1 MGVAATG
8 LLAYVLS
15 IRKGKKKEYGIYFLV
30 WIMTGI
36 FGVLICLGDEDVQ
49 WENGTVTRPQPG
61 SDDLSEVFQLSVE
74 DLEISEPYEVT
85 VENRHL
91 TESELETLFADAVQE
106 LEQTFLGENET
117 LNEIR
122 HPVSLPATLLD
133 GQVDVSWSFDD
144 YRAVNLSGELL
155 EENLTEEGTLVE
167 VQALLDYEGAQ
178 ASHSFSMMV
187 YPPKKT
193 AKEQFFAALTQ
204 ELDLQNEGS
213 GETFS
218 LPSVAAGHVIRWEKK
233 QQNKQYM
240 VLLFGLITMAA
251 IGIGKKEDTRKAREQ
266 RNRMLLAEYPQMLSQ
281 MALLL
286 GAGMTVS
293 MAWERIV
300 LGYENRSGDQSA
312 LPIYEE
318 MGITYRQIKD
328 GVGER
333 SAYESFGERLQLPV
347 YRKFSTLLVQNL
359 RKGTVGLSS
368 LLEKEMQEAFD
379 ARESDVKKRGEELQ
393 TKLLLPMMLMLGLVI
408 VIIMIPAVASFQ
420 V

>member
-1 MGVAATG
+1 
-8 LLAYVLS
+8 
-15 IRKGKKKEYGIYFLV
+15 
-30 WIMTGI
+30 
-36 FGVLICLGDEDVQ
+36 
-49 WENGTVTRPQPG
+49 
-61 SDDLSEVFQLSVE
+61 
-74 DLEISEPYEVT
+74 
-85 VENRHL
+85 
-91 TESELETLFADAVQE
+91 
-106 LEQTFLGENET
+106 
-117 LNEIR
+117 
-122 HPVSLPATLLD
+122 
-133 GQVDVSWSFDD
+133 
-144 YRAVNLSGELL
+144 
-155 EENLTEEGTLVE
+155 

-204 ELDLQNEGS
+204 ELDAQNEGS
-213 GETFS
+213 GENFS

-251 IGIGKKEDTRKAREQ
+251 IAIGKKEDTRKAREQ

-300 LGYENRSGDQSA
+300 LGYENRAGDQPT

-347 YRKFSTLLVQNL
+347 YRRFSTLLVQNL

>member
-1 MGVAATG
+1 
-8 LLAYVLS
+8 
-15 IRKGKKKEYGIYFLV
+15 
-30 WIMTGI
+30 
-36 FGVLICLGDEDVQ
+36 
-49 WENGTVTRPQPG
+49 
-61 SDDLSEVFQLSVE
+61 
-74 DLEISEPYEVT
+74 

-91 TESELETLFADAVQE
+91 TKKELDELFTEAIQE

-117 LNEIR
+117 VDEIR
-122 HPVSLPATLLD
+122 HPIVLPDTLLD
-133 GQVDVSWSFDD
+133 GRVDVSWSFDD

-178 ASHSFSMMV
+178 ATHSFSIMV

-193 AKEQFFAALTQ
+193 AAEQFFAALAE
-204 ELDLQNEGS
+204 ELDSRNEGS
-213 GETFS
+213 GDAFA
-218 LPSVAAGHVIRWEKK
+218 LPQTVAGHVLRWEKR

-240 VLLFGLITMAA
+240 ILLFGLIAMAGIA
-251 IGIGKKEDTRKAREQ
+251 IGKKEDLRKAREQ
-266 RNRMLLAEYPQMLSQ
+266 RNGLLLAEYPQMLSQ

-300 LGYENRSGDQSA
+300 LGYESREKNQQEM
-312 LPIYEE
+312 PVYEE

-328 GVGER
+328 GIGER
-333 SAYESFGERLQLPV
+333 LAYEQFGERLQLPV
-347 YRKFSTLLVQNL
+347 YRRFATLLVQNL
-359 RKGTVGLSS
+359 RKGTVGLAA

-379 ARESDVKKRGEELQ
+379 ARESNAKKRGEELQ

-408 VIIMIPAVASFQ
+408 VIIMIPAVSSFS